1 MKAKNLIISLIL
13 LMAMFSA
20 CKKDPVA
27 PPDLPSNF
35 TNGVFIINEGPYNNG
50 TGTISFLK
58 RDGSSVYHNIYQQ
71 ANSLIPLGNIV
82 QSMTIIDNLAYIAVN
97 NANKIE
103 IASSKNLASTGRIE
117 NINYPAYIIQS
128 GAGKAYVSSW
138 DNVVYIISTE
148 GKEIIGQIPVG
159 TGPTRMMSVNDRV
172 WVLNQGGLGVDST
185 VSVIDPSTDQ
195 VIETID
201 LYPRPSGIC
210 QDKNGLVWIICSGK
224 GYWQNGAT
232 QGHLVSI
239 NPGNF
244 GVQNDF
250 IFPDTINHPESLV
263 IDNQLQTLY
272 YNYPNGVF
280 KFDINSSSLNE
291 SPFIHRQ
298 GMFYSL
304 GYDDQDDVL
313 YASDPVDYSQKGW
326 VFRYRASTGEVIDS
340 LKAGVVPVN
349 YVFVD

>member
-1 MKAKNLIISLIL
+1 MKAKNLIVPLIL
-13 LMAMFSA
+13 VIAVFSA

-27 PPDLPSNF
+27 PHDLPSNF

-71 ANSLIPLGNIV
+71 ANSFIPLGNIV
-82 QSMTIIDNLAYIAVN
+82 QSMTIIDNVAYIAVN

-103 IASSKNLASTGRIE
+103 IASAKNMVSIGKID
-117 NINYPAYIIQS
+117 NINYPAYIVQS
-128 GAGKAYVSSW
+128 GTGKAYVSSW
-138 DNVVYIISTE
+138 DNVVYVISTE

-159 TGPTRMMSVNDRV
+159 TGPTRMLTVNDKV

-185 VSVIDPSTDQ
+185 VTVIDPSTDQ

-210 QDKNGLVWIICSGK
+210 QDNNGSVWIICSGK

-239 NPGNF
+239 DPDNF
-244 GVQNDF
+244 VLQSDF

-272 YNYPNGVF
+272 YNYPNGIY
-280 KFDINSSSLNE
+280 KFDINNSSLNL

-304 GYDDQDDVL
+304 GYDVQDDVL

-326 VFRYRASTGEVIDS
+326 VFRYRASTGEAIDS
-340 LKAGVVPVN
+340 LKSGVVPVN